1 MYSKEKIKNIIN
13 NTLVADS
20 YSLGAHWVYDE
31 KQLLDL
37 NVNWDELNAPQAMWH
52 KGKKAGDFTHI
63 GDQAYW
69 LYEFLKDKN
78 SFEPFDYMDFWKA
91 KMSNYDGYIDGATR
105 ETLENIENGVIIG
118 SDSHDFSVIGR
129 IPALLLVSNDEVQ
142 FRKNTQEFVKLSHN
156 NKIVLEAADF
166 FATLLFRVSNSKDIK
181 NEITKLSNQYS
192 DFIQNSVKEGVNS
205 AQKDTF
211 KAIRDFGPA
220 CDVQSGFRGII
231 HLLCKYPDN
240 LKELLIQNAKAG
252 GDSSSR
258 AMSTAMIL
266 SANSDK
272 QNLPISWVKN
282 VNLQMDNS

>member
-1 MYSKEKIKNIIN
+1 MYSKEKIQNIIK
-13 NTLVADS
+13 NTLIADS

-31 KQLLDL
+31 KQLLGL
-37 NVNWDELNAPQAMWH
+37 SVNWDELNPPQAMWH

-78 SFEPFDYMDFWKA
+78 SFEPFAYMEFWKD

-105 ETLENIENGVIIG
+105 QTLENIENGVIIG

-129 IPALLLVSNDEVQ
+129 IPALLLVSNDEAE

-156 NKIVLEAADF
+156 DKMVLEVADF
-166 FATLLFRVSNSKDIK
+166 FATLLFKVSNGKDIK
-181 NEITKLSNQYS
+181 NEIAKLSNHYS
-192 DFIQNSVKEGVNS
+192 DFIKNSVKEGINS
-205 AQKDTF
+205 SKEDTF
-211 KAIRDFGPA
+211 KVIRDFGPA

-231 HLLCKYPDN
+231 HLLCKYPDD

-258 AMSTAMIL
+258 AMSAAMIL

-282 VNLQMDNS
+282 INAQMD

>member
-13 NTLVADS
+13 NTLIADS

-52 KGKKAGDFTHI
+52 KGKKVGDFTHI

-69 LYEFLKDKN
+69 LYEFLKDKK
-78 SFEPFDYMDFWKA
+78 SFEPSAYMDFWED

-105 ETLENIENGVIIG
+105 ETLENIENGVLIG
-118 SDSHDFSVIGR
+118 SNSHDFSVIGR
-129 IPALLLVSNDEVQ
+129 IPALLLVSDDEEQ
-142 FRKNTQEFVKLSHN
+142 FKKNTQEFVKLSHN

-166 FATLLFRVSNSKDIK
+166 LATLLFRVSNGKDIES
-181 NEITKLSNQYS
+181 EITKLSSQYS
-192 DFIQNSVKEGVNS
+192 DFIKNSVKEGVNS

-211 KAIRDFGPA
+211 KVIRDFGPA

-231 HLLCKYPDN
+231 HLLCKYPAN
-240 LKELLIQNAKAG
+240 LKELLTQNAKAG

-258 AMSTAMIL
+258 AMSAAMIL

-282 VNLQMDNS
+282 INAQLSS